1 MRAVAFV
8 LAAAAP
14 YRASALLDHGARRAL
29 RGRRLRGATFGL
41 VTRTSPSDA
50 NAMYYPQQA
59 YGKSVA
65 IDGDIAVVGA
75 PGDSNEKGAAYVLRT
90 TDGGATYVELAKLT
104 ASDRYSVAGEHRFG
118 WSVAID
124 GDTIVVGAPGT
135 VVWDSVDTPGAA
147 YVYRTTDGW
156 ASHTEI
162 KLTADDAEEQD
173 GFGGAVAIAGSTIV
187 VGAWNQG
194 GGAAYVYR
202 TTDGGGTY
210 PQVAKLSS
218 DCVNVLYPSQPCS
231 GDAFGASLAI
241 SASGDTVVAG
251 AWGHD
256 DAKFDDAGAF
266 SSRVDM
272 GSAYVLRTTDVWST
286 HTTTKLTAADA
297 AQGDEFG
304 ISVAIDGD
312 TIVIGAWKDDDTGSA
327 YVFRASDGTQLA
339 KVTASD
345 AASGDEF
352 GGSVAISGDTI
363 VIGAEDKD
371 ETAYGSHG
379 AAYVYR
385 TSDGGATY
393 SQMDKLA
400 GSDDNGSFG
409 ASVAI
414 DGSTVLVGESNG
426 EDPDGVVFDGS
437 RARSGVVHV
446 FSSDASLWSSAA
458 LGSTGS
464 SSGGSSGGAPS

>member
-50 NAMYYPQQA
+50 NPMASLQY

-75 PGDSNEKGAAYVLRT
+75 FGDSREAGAAYVLRT

-104 ASDRYSVAGEHRFG
+104 ASDGGNDHRFG

-124 GDTIVVGAPGT
+124 GNTIVVGAPDT
-135 VVWDSVDTPGAA
+135 VDAAYPGPGAA

-162 KLTADDAEEQD
+162 KLTADDAEERA
-173 GFGGAVAIAGSTIV
+173 GVGGAVAIAGSTIV
-187 VGAWNQG
+187 VGAWNRD

-231 GDAFGASLAI
+231 GDAFGASVAI
-241 SASGDTVVAG
+241 SESGDTIVAG

-256 DAKFDDAGAF
+256 DAKFDDAGAYSA
-266 SSRVDM
+266 SSAM
-272 GSAYVLRTTDVWST
+272 GSAYVLRTTDDWST
-286 HTTTKLTAADA
+286 P
-297 AQGDEFG
+297 
-304 ISVAIDGD
+304 V
-312 TIVIGAWKDDDTGSA
+312 WKSTS
-327 YVFRASDGTQLA
+327 
-339 KVTASD
+339 
-345 AASGDEF
+345 ASGAPDNSSLSHF
-352 GGSVAISGDTI
+352 SAMTWPSWQGRAVRNRHRHAIEQVPRRWREG
-363 VIGAEDKD
+363 
-371 ETAYGSHG
+371 
-379 AAYVYR
+379 R
-385 TSDGGATY
+385 T
-393 SQMDKLA
+393 
-400 GSDDNGSFG
+400 DDSARTRRKF
-409 ASVAI
+409 
-414 DGSTVLVGESNG
+414 DFYT
-426 EDPDGVVFDGS
+426 GVQEIQ
-437 RARSGVVHV
+437 R
-446 FSSDASLWSSAA
+446 
-458 LGSTGS
+458 
-464 SSGGSSGGAPS
+464 